1 MKKLLLFALIVLAS
15 TTMYA
20 QRFAYVDSKYI
31 IENLEEY
38 QTAQAELD
46 ATSKRWQQTVEA
58 KYAEIDRLKQAY
70 QAEKILLTEDMKKK
84 RLAEIDELEKD
95 ALKYQHDKFGVN
107 GELFEKRQQ
116 IIQPIQDRVF
126 EAIQDLAKERSYA
139 VIFDKAVNTNIL
151 YSDPKYD
158 KSEEVLRKLGVSS
171 ND

>member
-1 MKKLLLFALIVLAS
+1 MKKIFLLALLALGLN
-15 TTMYA
+15 TAFA

-46 ATSKRWQQTVEA
+46 AISKRWQQTIEA

-70 QAEKILLTEDMKKK
+70 QAEKILLTEQMKQK
-84 RLAEIDELEKD
+84 RLAEIEELEKE

-107 GELFEKRQQ
+107 GELFKKRQE
-116 IIQPIQDRVF
+116 IVQPIQDRVF

-139 VIFDKAVNTNIL
+139 VIFDKSVNTNIL
-151 YSDPKYD
+151 YSNPKYD

-171 ND
+171 DD